1 MKKLIINLV
10 PTGIVPTKEMTP
22 HVPLSPEE
30 IVSDVLKC
38 SGLGISMV
46 HLHARDADGKPT
58 YEKEIYAEIIEGI
71 RAVKPELII
80 VASTSGR
87 NFNEFEK
94 RADVLNLEGVL
105 KPDMASLTLGSVNF
119 SRALSIN
126 SPDTIIRLLDRMNQQ
141 GVKPEFEVF
150 DIGMVN
156 YAHYLIKKDL
166 ITPPYYFNII
176 LGNIAG
182 AQGKLLHLGLI
193 ISELPDESYWSVAG
207 IGNCS
212 RSISA
217 TGIIFGN
224 GVRIGIEDT
233 IWYDDIG
240 TVLATNY
247 LLVERIVSI
256 AEILER
262 QIASPFDVRQMLQLP
277 MRSGV
282 A

>member
-182 AQGKLLHLGLI
+182 AQAKLLHLGLI

>member
-1 MKKLIINLV
+1 
-10 PTGIVPTKEMTP
+10 
-22 HVPLSPEE
+22 
-30 IVSDVLKC
+30 
-38 SGLGISMV
+38 
-46 HLHARDADGKPT
+46 
-58 YEKEIYAEIIEGI
+58 
-71 RAVKPELII
+71 
-80 VASTSGR
+80 
-87 NFNEFEK
+87 
-94 RADVLNLEGVL
+94 
-105 KPDMASLTLGSVNF
+105 
-119 SRALSIN
+119 
-126 SPDTIIRLLDRMNQQ
+126 
-141 GVKPEFEVF
+141 
-150 DIGMVN
+150 MVN

-182 AQGKLLHLGLI
+182 AQAKLLHLGLI